1 MDFRKFKT
9 IIQIRLK
16 QVKVRKYISINRDN
30 NEEESIKDK
39 EDLIT
44 SNSSIKIIV

>member
-1 MDFRKFKT
+1 MDFRKFET
-9 IIQIRLK
+9 IIQIRLE